1 MIQKG
6 GYIVKTVK
14 KIQQIKPAQNKKLRV
29 AAYARVSHAELLQ
42 SLSNQVSYYSELI
55 QNHSEWEY
63 KGVYVDS
70 AITGRNIKQRKE
82 YQRLIQD
89 CKEGKIDVILTKSIS
104 RFGRN
109 TIDLLKTIR
118 ELRRLNVS
126 VRFEKE
132 NIDTMTTDGELLLTL
147 LVSIAEEE
155 SKAIGQNIKWRVK
168 EKFQQGLPHSPQ
180 DMYGYRWQED
190 AYVIEL
196 HEASIIQQIY
206 EWYLNGHSPTQIA
219 KILNEKREKTR
230 KGNAFTRSVIHNIL
244 SQDTYTG
251 RLILQKTYRVA
262 HKGRSVMNQ
271 GEHTKYIV
279 EQAHEPIISKE
290 QFEEVQQVKAT
301 RSNHYQK
308 GAKHGEKDCHH
319 RSS

>member
-1 MIQKG
+1 MKS
-6 GYIVKTVK
+6 VR
-14 KIQQIKPAQNKKLRV
+14 KIQLFQPLEKKKLRV
-29 AAYARVSHAELLQ
+29 AAYVRVSHTDLLQ
-42 SLSNQVSYYSELI
+42 SLSNQISYYSEFI
-55 QNHSEWEY
+55 QNHTDWEY
-63 KGVYVDS
+63 KGVYVDR
-70 AITGRNIKQRKE
+70 AISGRNVKQRKE

-89 CKEGKIDVILTKSIS
+89 CRNGEVDLILTKSIS

-109 TIDLLKTIR
+109 TVELLKTIR
-118 ELRRLNVS
+118 ELKGLNIG

-132 NIDTMTTDGELLLTL
+132 NIDTLTTDGELLLTL
-147 LVSIAEEE
+147 LASVAQEE
-155 SKAIGQNIKWRVK
+155 SETIAQNIKWRVK
-168 EKFQQGLPHSPQ
+168 EKFKQGIPYSPQ
-180 DMYGYRWQED
+180 DMYGYRWKDEQ
-190 AYVIEL
+190 YVVNP
-196 HEASIIQQIY
+196 HEASIIQHIY

-230 KGNAFTRSVIHNIL
+230 RGNAFTRSVIHNIL

-290 QFEEVQQVKAT
+290 KFEEVQQVKAM
-301 RSNHYQK
+301 RRNY
-308 GAKHGEKDCHH
+308 
-319 RSS
+319 

>member
-1 MIQKG
+1 MIYSDTKG

-14 KIQQIKPAQNKKLRV
+14 KIQQIKPVQNKKLRV
-29 AAYARVSHAELLQ
+29 AAYARVSHSELLQ

-190 AYVIEL
+190 EYVIEP

-206 EWYLNGHSPTQIA
+206 E
-219 KILNEKREKTR
+219 
-230 KGNAFTRSVIHNIL
+230 
-244 SQDTYTG
+244 
-251 RLILQKTYRVA
+251 
-262 HKGRSVMNQ
+262 
-271 GEHTKYIV
+271 
-279 EQAHEPIISKE
+279 
-290 QFEEVQQVKAT
+290 
-301 RSNHYQK
+301 
-308 GAKHGEKDCHH
+308 
-319 RSS
+319 